1 MLVQASVDIR
11 VLKEAGLFGTV
22 SVVCN
27 GVVDGGV
34 QGAGVFS
41 NGCCGTILST
51 SAVPVHAVCRGC
63 GGFLRIF
70 TFGCA
75 SCLLF
80 PSVKVI
86 C

>member
-27 GVVDGGV
+27 GVDDGGV
-34 QGAGVFS
+34 QGTGVFS

-51 SAVPVHAVCRGC
+51 STVPVHAVCRVVGISTD
-63 GGFLRIF
+63 FHFRLR
-70 TFGCA
+70 
-75 SCLLF
+75 LLF
-80 PSVKVI
+80 AVSFG
-86 C
+86 